1 MKKVFCFINYIYNK
15 KLFFFL
21 FLLGHYSKSIK
32 YLEVMLPAIE
42 EQYGA
47 NSIEISNELQK
58 LSDVLMCNIRTMET
72 TPSK

>member
-1 MKKVFCFINYIYNK
+1 
-15 KLFFFL
+15 
-21 FLLGHYSKSIK
+21 
-32 YLEVMLPAIE
+32 MLPAIE

-47 NSIEISNELQK
+47 NSIEIANELQK